1 MKRVICYA
9 NLNCFN
15 SPDNVTDEHMQKFF
29 IEALRETPNRP
40 ALEVVDVI
48 VDRSAPDIYYKQREG
63 WQRLLKICEND
74 IVDTIVVPAV
84 QMVTKG
90 IVDIVELFRDMR
102 STYDC
107 DLYFLYEQISS
118 SDKEREMQFQFFAVM
133 EEHKNNLKK
142 AERKLR
148 GHFYDAT
155 QINREISA
163 VPVLLDNK
171 LYEKAERVARDYGCD
186 AQSLIHYFIE
196 EVSKEQN
203 RKLFEKMMGWED
215 VE

>member
-29 IEALRETPNRP
+29 IEALREMPNRP
-40 ALEVVDVI
+40 ALEVVDII
-48 VDRSAPDIYYKQREG
+48 VDRCSPDIYYKKREG
-63 WQRLLKICEND
+63 WQKLLKICEND
-74 IVDTIVVPAV
+74 IVDTIIVPTV

-90 IVDIVELFRDMR
+90 LVDIVELFRDMR

-107 DLYFLYEQISS
+107 NLYFLYEQIASS
-118 SDKEREMQFQFFAVM
+118 KQESEMQLSFLAVV
-133 EEHKNNLKK
+133 EEEKSNLKK

-148 GHFYDAT
+148 GYFYDAT

-163 VPVLLDNK
+163 VPVLIDNK
-171 LYEKAERVARDYGCD
+171 IYEKVERLARDFGED
-186 AQSLIHYFIE
+186 AQTAMNQFFDVLDRPE
-196 EVSKEQN
+196 N
-203 RKLFEKMMGWED
+203 LMLFKKIMGWED
-215 VE
+215 EE

>member
-29 IEALRETPNRP
+29 IEALREMPNRP

-48 VDRSAPDIYYKQREG
+48 VDRYPPEIYYKKREG
-63 WQRLLKICEND
+63 WKKLLEICKND
-74 IVDTIVVPAV
+74 GVDTIVVPTV

-90 IVDIVELFRDMR
+90 LADILELFRDMH

-107 DLYFLYEQISS
+107 DIYFMYEKIGSS
-118 SDKEREMQFQFFAVM
+118 EKECEMLLSFFATV
-133 EEHKNNLKK
+133 EHENNELKK
-142 AERKLR
+142 SERKLR

-163 VPVLLDNK
+163 VPVLIDDK
-171 LYEKAERVARDYGCD
+171 VYKKVEKFASAFG
-186 AQSLIHYFIE
+186 QNPQTILNWFF
-196 EVSKEQN
+196 EVLVEPEN
-203 RKLFEKMMGWED
+203 HEFFEKIMGWEYD
-215 VE
+215 E